1 MKKTIYVMA
10 ALAMMAGFVACQKET
25 VKETETPSN
34 NASLLPETITATLA
48 DDITKTAYDADGK
61 FSWVSNDAVRLIVVN
76 AGSTTGSP
84 QGYSTYYASNIT
96 VDGKTATFKNG
107 DNQLVGF
114 TPGTYES
121 TGIAIYPSRLA
132 RPSAGGTESHGY
144 GKPFV
149 TIPEQGKD
157 NVSGLASEIILTG
170 VAKSDNSNF
179 QFTTAMAVLKITVK
193 NIPAEATALKLST
206 TNKANYPI
214 DGDFVL
220 EKNADGIVVF
230 TPAQHQDYY
239 GSPTGN
245 GYLRVDLSEEGIIDS
260 RDFYFNVPIADYPAG
275 TLKLTLEDENGDP
288 TLLSKTIGK
297 ELKLQRNDCLSLP
310 SLIANTITI
319 DRNATTPILKFVN
332 ESGTMVRVH
341 ISQSVLT
348 PSNYN
353 SGDWKEGNKF
363 SDPSGSYNLY
373 NLTNKNSQKFLTST
387 DNYYLN
393 YITLQSSNTSIPES
407 LTASNVVNYGSIP
420 FYYIEKSTNRIQ
432 LSDCVVTASSQEG
445 SEGPLADMYDGNT
458 GTYWHSR
465 WSSNA
470 NGYHNYSPEYGVYID
485 IELPTGKTLTK
496 FQFIYSI
503 RSTNNNGRPREVVYA
518 YSNDGTNW
526 TRISGATA
534 TSDMD
539 AAAGAWVS
547 LPYKE
552 IPAAAHY
559 LRFGI
564 TKAGD
569 GPNWLTGGGSST
581 ALGELQLYG
590 EYSR

>member
-1 MKKTIYVMA
+1 MKKTVYVIA
-10 ALAMMAGFVACQKET
+10 ALSLVACVVACQKKAFNEEIT
-25 VKETETPSN
+25 GENGAIVN
-34 NASLLPETITATLA
+34 VPETITATLSKE
-48 DDITKTAYDADGK
+48 ITRTSYDSDGK
-61 FSWVSNDAVRLIVVN
+61 FSWVSNDAVRLIVVQ

-96 VDGKTATFKNG
+96 DDGKTATFKNG

-114 TPGTYES
+114 TTGTYES
-121 TGIAIYPSRLA
+121 TGIAIYPYRMSR
-132 RPSAGGTESHGY
+132 PAGTGTESHGY
-144 GKPFV
+144 GKPFI
-149 TIPEQGKD
+149 TIPAAGSD
-157 NVSGLASEIILTG
+157 VISGLPSEIILTG

-193 NIPAEATALKLST
+193 GIPAEATALKLST
-206 TNKANYPI
+206 TDKANYPI

-245 GYLRVDLSEEGIIDS
+245 GYLRVDLSEEGSIAS
-260 RDFYFNVPIADYPAG
+260 RDFYFNVPITDYPAG

-288 TLLSKTIGK
+288 TLLSKTINK
-297 ELKLQRNDCLSLP
+297 ELKLNRNDCLALP
-310 SLIANTITI
+310 SLIANTITV
-319 DRNATTPILKFVN
+319 DRNATTPLLKYVN
-332 ESGTMVRVH
+332 ETGTILRVH

-353 SGDWKEGNKF
+353 SGDWKDGNRF
-363 SDPSGSYNLY
+363 SNASGSYNLY
-373 NLTNKNSQKFLTST
+373 NLTSNSGYYLNDTG
-387 DNYYLN
+387 NYYLN

-420 FYYIEKSTNRIQ
+420 FYFINKSTNRIQ
-432 LSDCVVTASSQEG
+432 LSGCVVSASSQEG
-445 SEGPLADMYDGNT
+445 SEGPLANMYDGNT

-465 WSSNA
+465 WSSNTE
-470 NGYHNYSPEYGVYID
+470 GYHNYSTEYGVYID

-503 RSTNNNGRPREVVYA
+503 RSNNNNGRPREVVYA

-534 TSDMD
+534 TSDMN
-539 AAAGAWVS
+539 AAAGSWVS

-552 IPAAAHY
+552 IPEAAHY

-569 GPNWLTGGGSST
+569 GPNSLTGGGNST
-581 ALGELQLYG
+581 ALGELELYG
-590 EYSR
+590 E